1 MHYKNGVLSRLIIK
15 LVRTNSISETLG
27 IVDKQ
32 LITKYI
38 LPNNRKSS
46 NNICYFN
53 RLIYFFN
60 DFTNDFSLE
69 LLISTLLDK
78 SISKKDSILHNS
90 LIESE
95 STKSNLINPIN

>member
-1 MHYKNGVLSRLIIK
+1 MSNKIKMYKKNRYFYLLLLI

-46 NNICYFN
+46 NNFM
-53 RLIYFFN
+53 L
-60 DFTNDFSLE
+60 
-69 LLISTLLDK
+69 LLINFDYDIELIDDKNLST
-78 SISKKDSILHNS
+78 I
-90 LIESE
+90 
-95 STKSNLINPIN
+95 